1 MLLKGNQA
9 VYPTLDFPF
18 DFLLTLPA
26 RSVKKASG
34 VVVGDVT
41 CPFPKHI
48 SIPFRS
54 DNRTI

>member
-26 RSVKKASG
+26 RSVKKAPERCSG
-34 VVVGDVT
+34 GG
-41 CPFPKHI
+41 
-48 SIPFRS
+48 
-54 DNRTI
+54 